1 MYVDISDSDMKKLEY
16 MNRLA
21 EYMYNNTKNETLL
34 SRSKSDLLQVIIF
47 EMQETLDF
55 MKQKNGYR

>member
-16 MNRLA
+16 MNHLA
-21 EYMYNNTKNETLL
+21 EYMYNNTKYETLL
-34 SRSKSDLLQVIIF
+34 SRYKAELLQEMIC